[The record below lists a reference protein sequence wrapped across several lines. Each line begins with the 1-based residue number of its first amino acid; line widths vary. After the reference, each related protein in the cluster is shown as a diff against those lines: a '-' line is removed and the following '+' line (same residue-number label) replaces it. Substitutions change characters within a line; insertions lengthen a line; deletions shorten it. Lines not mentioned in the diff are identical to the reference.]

1 MHVPLSLQPT
11 VQNSHVG
18 VILRYAYGDD
28 AGRTLLEEVARLACD
43 SCEDEGVGGDHYLER
58 DDVHEQQ

>member
-43 SCEDEGVGGDHYLER
+43 SCEDEGVGGDHY
-58 DDVHEQQ
+58 